1 MSDPGLADGHR
12 LDIRP
17 DAPGQERPREVTLP
31 PALKKVVSVELY
43 FEIAGSQFVGARDY
57 QEDAFLR
64 TYLAD
69 EGATSKSAV
78 LAVIADGMGGH
89 AAGNIAANLVVS
101 TFNGSVTKGFGQEE
115 FPPLL
120 RECVANAND
129 ALKQSIR
136 ETPAL
141 DGMGCTLVAVAGTH
155 GKLWWISVGDSHL
168 YLLRDRE
175 ITKKN
180 EDHSYGGYLKRM
192 KAQGLELEPD
202 PSLSHNMLMSAITGE
217 EIAEIDCPEKPLPLR
232 AGDRLILAS
241 DGLDTLSLD
250 NIVQC
255 CVWSKSA
262 KECVDNLLKAVE
274 DAERPR
280 QDNTTV
286 IVIDVLQRQSPVES
300 TGTLT
305 ESTQAATK
313 NLRLEHDQRGT
324 LPSTASPTKAPT
336 SKAKT
341 LHPVGTKTSAGR
353 PRYAL
358 IAILILAMLLLGFFF
373 IGQSEEE
380 LPGGE
385 KAEGSA
391 AVNAP
396 QPAPLSTQAV
406 PEQLQRELEAGT
418 DDNPRPPT
426 PAEAAESTRD
436 SPRRVPDAE
445 LLAGVSF
452 QDPLA
457 SGGTGPV
464 MIALAG
470 GAFQMGSSSLSIIAE
485 ERPQHE
491 VVVRPFAISKHEITI
506 EEYLRFAKAT
516 RRRMPAGLPKNKS
529 LYPMHSVSWEDAH
542 AYTRWLSEETGS
554 EYRLPSEAEW
564 EYAALG
570 GTDTPYWWGFKVG
583 QNHAHCQKCETGLDT
598 EQPTQIGRFSAN
610 PFGVHDMAGNV
621 AEWIHDCFHESY
633 DGAPADG
640 SVWEGGD
647 CTHRVVRG
655 GSFHSAPPGIRSQA
669 RGKRRPNDTYD
680 TVGIRVVRHVKMRPQ
695 APTN

>member
-1 MSDPGLADGHR
+1 MGTAWTYDATHPSEKHR
-12 LDIRP
+12 ELI
-17 DAPGQERPREVTLP
+17 LP
-31 PALKKVVSVELY
+31 PAPKHIVSVELY
-43 FEIAGSQFVGARDY
+43 FEIAGSQSLGARDY
-57 QEDAFLR
+57 QEDAFLT
-64 TYLAD
+64 TYLDD
-69 EGATSKSAV
+69 ERATSKSAV

-101 TFNGSVTKGFGQEE
+101 TFNGSLTKGFGQAD

-129 ALKQSIR
+129 ALKGSIQ

-141 DGMGCTLVAVAGTH
+141 DGMGCTLVAVAGTRE
-155 GKLWWISVGDSHL
+155 KLWWISVGDSHL

-175 ITKKN
+175 LVKKN
-180 EDHSYGGYLKRM
+180 EDHSYGGYLTRM

-202 PSLSHNMLMSAITGE
+202 PSLSRNMLMSAITGE

-250 NIVQC
+250 IIVQC
-255 CVWSKSA
+255 CAWSKSA

-274 DAERPR
+274 NAERPR

-286 IVIDVLQRQSPVES
+286 IVIDVLQRESLVENK
-300 TGTLT
+300 TTVT
-305 ESTQAATK
+305 ESPQDATK
-313 NLRLEHDQRGT
+313 SLRLEQDQRGT
-324 LPSTASPTKAPT
+324 VSSAPATKATTNKTT
-336 SKAKT
+336 S
-341 LHPVGTKTSAGR
+341 LDPVRTRTGVGR
-353 PRYAL
+353 PRYAA
-358 IAILILAMLLLGFFF
+358 IAVLFLAVLVVGFFSV
-373 IGQSEEE
+373 GTGKKE

-391 AVNAP
+391 VGDAS
-396 QPAPLSTQAV
+396 QPDPLSTHAV
-406 PEQLQRELEAGT
+406 PELLQRNLGAGT
-418 DDNPRPPT
+418 HGSRRPRT
-426 PAEAAESTRD
+426 PVEATESTSD
-436 SPRRVPDAE
+436 SPRPVSDAE
-445 LLAGVSF
+445 LLAGASF
-452 QDPLA
+452 RDPLA
-457 SGGTGPV
+457 SGGAGPV
-464 MIALAG
+464 MIALEG

-491 VVVRPFAISKHEITI
+491 VVVRPFAISKHEITTAD
-506 EEYLRFAKAT
+506 YLRFAKAT
-516 RRRMPAGLPKNKS
+516 QRRIPAGLPKDKS

-542 AYTRWLSEETGS
+542 AYTRWLSEETGN

-583 QNHAHCQKCETGLDT
+583 PNQAHCQKCETGLDT
-598 EQPTQIGRFSAN
+598 EQPTQIGRFAAN
-610 PFGVHDMAGNV
+610 PFGLHDMAGNV

-633 DGAPADG
+633 EGAPTDG

-655 GSFHSAPPGIRSQA
+655 GSFHSAPPGIRSRA
-669 RGKRRPNDTYD
+669 RGKRRPNETYD
-680 TVGIRVVRHVKMRPQ
+680 TVGIRVVRHLKMTPQ
-695 APTN
+695 TPGR